1 MVSVHCLASLAVAI
15 LWLADISQILDQ
27 RGNVAS
33 ELSLDLFESDGSVLD
48 NIVKHCGSK
57 HVLVMRDRGDD
68 ARNLARMID
77 VSLSRVLADII
88 AMCVAG
94 ESVCSI

>member
-1 MVSVHCLASLAVAI
+1 
-15 LWLADISQILDQ
+15 
-27 RGNVAS
+27 
-33 ELSLDLFESDGSVLD
+33 
-48 NIVKHCGSK
+48 
-57 HVLVMRDRGDD
+57 MRDRGDD